1 MKQGWIILLGFLVC
15 LGCAGPGNAGPT
27 VELERRADGLVY
39 QKGHNVAY
47 TGQLTMTTPGSQDRW
62 VSHYKNGVR
71 DGQFAVFYSN
81 GQRKAE
87 AVFEAGKLV
96 AGMTWKSDGSVG
108 SDVQNGTGT
117 LVMFHPDGSKARE
130 SVYLNGDR
138 VSRTDFPATGGK

>member
-1 MKQGWIILLGFLVC
+1 M
-15 LGCAGPGNAGPT
+15 
-27 VELERRADGLVY
+27 
-39 QKGHNVAY
+39 AY

-108 SDVQNGTGT
+108 SEVQNGTGT

-138 VSRTDFPATGGK
+138 VSRTDFPAAVGK

>member
-1 MKQGWIILLGFLVC
+1 MKKEWIILMGFLVC
-15 LGCAGPGNAGPT
+15 LGCTGPGNAGAT

-96 AGMTWKSDGSVG
+96 AGKSVRLTRSP
-108 SDVQNGTGT
+108 
-117 LVMFHPDGSKARE
+117 LR
-130 SVYLNGDR
+130 
-138 VSRTDFPATGGK
+138 

>member
-1 MKQGWIILLGFLVC
+1 MKQGWIILLGLLVC

-39 QKGHNVAY
+39 QKEHGVPY
-47 TGQLTMTTPGSQDRW
+47 PGQLVMTTPGSQDRW

-96 AGMTWKSDGSVG
+96 AGMTWKPDGSVG
-108 SDVQNGTGT
+108 SEVQNGTGT
-117 LVMFHPDGSKARE
+117 LVMFHPNGAKSRE

-138 VSRTDFPATGGK
+138 VSRTDFPAIGGK